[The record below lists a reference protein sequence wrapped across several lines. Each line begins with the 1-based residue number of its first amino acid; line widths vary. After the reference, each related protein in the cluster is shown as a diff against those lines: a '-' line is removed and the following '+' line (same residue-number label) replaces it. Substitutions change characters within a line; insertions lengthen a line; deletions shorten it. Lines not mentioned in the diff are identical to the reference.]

1 MENKMTFKE
10 IIKSIDKKDVSYKD
24 IKIALSLE
32 AEIDFDL
39 TDEEFN
45 SLCDYA
51 KRVLA
56 RTDLTEH
63 AVAKCMDDLLNEED
77 ETVESILKMD
87 VLDFAD
93 EASGWMDW

>member
-1 MENKMTFKE
+1 MTFKE
-10 IIKSIDKKDVSYKD
+10 IVNAIDKMKVKYQDVE
-24 IKIALSLE
+24 IALNLD

-51 KRVLA
+51 KRVLD
-56 RTDLTEH
+56 RTDVTEY
-63 AVAKCMDDLLNEED
+63 AIAQCIDDLLNED
-77 ETVESILKMD
+77 DKTVEDILKMD
-87 VLDFAD
+87 VLKFAD

>member
-1 MENKMTFKE
+1 MTFKE
-10 IIKSIDKKDVSYKD
+10 IVNAIDKMKVKYQDVE
-24 IKIALSLE
+24 IALNLE

-51 KRVLA
+51 KCVLD
-56 RTDLTEH
+56 RTD
-63 AVAKCMDDLLNEED
+63 VADYAIAQCINDLLNEED

-87 VLDFAD
+87 VLKFAD
-93 EASGWMDW
+93 KADSWMDW

>member
-1 MENKMTFKE
+1 MTFKE
-10 IIKSIDKKDVSYKD
+10 IVNAIDKMKVKYQDVE
-24 IKIALSLE
+24 IALNLD

-51 KRVLA
+51 KRVLD
-56 RTDLTEH
+56 RTDVTEC
-63 AVAKCMDDLLNEED
+63 AIAQCIDDLLNEED
-77 ETVESILKMD
+77 KTVEDILKMD

-93 EASGWMDW
+93 KADGWMDW

>member
-1 MENKMTFKE
+1 MTFKE
-10 IIKSIDKKDVSYKD
+10 IVNAIDKLDASYQD
-24 IKIALSLE
+24 IEIALNLD

-51 KRVLA
+51 KRVLD
-56 RTDLTEH
+56 RTDVTEY
-63 AVAKCMDDLLNEED
+63 AIAQCIDDLLNEED
-77 ETVESILKMD
+77 KTVEDILKMD

>member
-1 MENKMTFKE
+1 MTFKE
-10 IIKSIDKKDVSYKD
+10 IVNAIDKLDASYQD
-24 IKIALSLE
+24 IEIALNLE
-32 AEIDFDL
+32 AEVDFDL

-56 RTDLTEH
+56 RTDLTEY
-63 AVAKCMDDLLNEED
+63 AIAQCIDDLLNEED
-77 ETVESILKMD
+77 KTVEAILKMD
-87 VLDFAD
+87 VLKFAD

>member
-1 MENKMTFKE
+1 MNL
-10 IIKSIDKKDVSYKD
+10 D
-24 IKIALSLE
+24 

-51 KRVLA
+51 KRVLDK
-56 RTDLTEH
+56 TDVTEY
-63 AVAKCMDDLLNEED
+63 AIAQCIDDLLNEED
-77 ETVESILKMD
+77 KTVEDILKMD

-93 EASGWMDW
+93 EASNWMDW

>member
-1 MENKMTFKE
+1 MTFKE
-10 IIKSIDKKDVSYKD
+10 IIKAIDKLDASYQDVE
-24 IKIALSLE
+24 IALNLD

-45 SLCDYA
+45 QLCDYA
-51 KRVLA
+51 KRVLD
-56 RTDLTEH
+56 RTDVTEY
-63 AVAKCMDDLLNEED
+63 AIAQCIDDLLNEED
-77 ETVESILKMD
+77 KTVEDILKMD

>member
-1 MENKMTFKE
+1 MTFKE
-10 IIKSIDKKDVSYKD
+10 IIKEIDKIDASYQD
-24 IKIALSLE
+24 IEIALNLD

-56 RTDLTEH
+56 RNDLTEY
-63 AVAKCMDDLLNEED
+63 AIAKCIDDLLNEED
-77 ETVESILKMD
+77 ETVESIIKMD

-93 EASGWMDW
+93 KAAGWMDW

>member
-1 MENKMTFKE
+1 MTFKE
-10 IIKSIDKKDVSYKD
+10 IVNAIDKMKVKYQDVE
-24 IKIALSLE
+24 IALNLE

-51 KRVLA
+51 KRVLD
-56 RTDLTEH
+56 RTD
-63 AVAKCMDDLLNEED
+63 VADYAIAQCINDLLNED

-93 EASGWMDW
+93 KADGWMDW

>member
-1 MENKMTFKE
+1 MTYKE
-10 IIKSIDKKDVSYKD
+10 IVSAIDKLKVNYQDVE
-24 IKIALSLE
+24 IALNLD

-56 RTDLTEH
+56 RTDVTEY
-63 AVAKCMDDLLNEED
+63 AIAECMDDLLNEED

-87 VLDFAD
+87 VIDFAD
-93 EASGWMDW
+93 KAAGWMDW

>member
-1 MENKMTFKE
+1 MTFKE
-10 IIKSIDKKDVSYKD
+10 IVTAVDKMKVKYQDVE
-24 IKIALSLE
+24 IALNLE

-56 RTDLTEH
+56 RTD
-63 AVAKCMDDLLNEED
+63 VAEYAIAQCMDDLLNEED
-77 ETVESILKMD
+77 KTVEDILKMD
-87 VLDFAD
+87 VLKFAD
-93 EASGWMDW
+93 EASNWMDW

>member
-1 MENKMTFKE
+1 MTFKE
-10 IIKSIDKKDVSYKD
+10 IVNAIDKIKVKYQDVE
-24 IKIALSLE
+24 IALNLE

-56 RTDLTEH
+56 RTDVTEY
-63 AVAKCMDDLLNEED
+63 AIAQYMDDLLNEED
-77 ETVESILKMD
+77 KTVEDILKMD
-87 VLDFAD
+87 VLKFAD
-93 EASGWMDW
+93 EASNWMDW

>member
-1 MENKMTFKE
+1 MTFKE
-10 IIKSIDKKDVSYKD
+10 IVNAVDKMKVKYQDVE
-24 IKIALSLE
+24 IALNLD

-51 KRVLA
+51 KRVLD
-56 RTDLTEH
+56 RTDVTEY
-63 AVAKCMDDLLNEED
+63 AIAQCIDDLLNEED
-77 ETVESILKMD
+77 KTVEDILKMD

-93 EASGWMDW
+93 EASGWMD

>member
-1 MENKMTFKE
+1 MTFKE
-10 IIKSIDKKDVSYKD
+10 IVNAVDKMKVKYQDVE
-24 IKIALSLE
+24 IALNLD

-51 KRVLA
+51 KRVLD
-56 RTDLTEH
+56 RTDVTEY
-63 AVAKCMDDLLNEED
+63 AIAQCIDDLLNEED
-77 ETVESILKMD
+77 KTVEDILKMD